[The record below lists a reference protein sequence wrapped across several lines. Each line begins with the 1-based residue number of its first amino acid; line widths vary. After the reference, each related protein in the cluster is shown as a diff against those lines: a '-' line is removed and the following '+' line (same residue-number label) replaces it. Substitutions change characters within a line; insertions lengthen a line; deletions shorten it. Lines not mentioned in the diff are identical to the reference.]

1 MADDDLFRVRVGN
14 GDVLWIPS
22 GVKALQVRL
31 MVCAHMRSAGHR
43 GLSPTLFRL
52 KEYCVWSHMESY
64 VREFVRQC
72 LHCVDTRAGEIVPR
86 PYGETVHGTAPGE
99 VVRFDCLHVGSSGP
113 EGNEVLSEEDAFRN
127 ILVIMDDLSNF
138 ASLEPA
144 EACTSEVTAK
154 HLLS

>member
-1 MADDDLFRVRVGN
+1 
-14 GDVLWIPS
+14 
-22 GVKALQVRL
+22 
-31 MVCAHMRSAGHR
+31 
-43 GLSPTLFRL
+43 
-52 KEYCVWSHMESY
+52 MESY